1 MTDTITAAAEGPRP
15 LRVIAAE
22 IFADWETMRKKG
34 ENHPAWGYADAMRQL
49 DTIEDRYF
57 ADSGV
62 AVVQYFLGNAQGWRG
77 VVAQRVKAE
86 LRDIVK
92 GR

>member
-1 MTDTITAAAEGPRP
+1 MTDTVTAAAEGPRP

-34 ENHPAWGYADAMRQL
+34 ENHPAYPYVDAMRQL
-49 DTIEDRYF
+49 ENINDRYYS
-57 ADSGV
+57 DSGV

-92 GR
+92 DR